1 MGVLGHLL
9 PGMGSHLLPVLG
21 CSLAAEVVLTGSH
34 FAESL
39 LRLKKGNEP
48 LPNSSPF

>member
-1 MGVLGHLL
+1 MQGRLLLGVR
-9 PGMGSHLLPVLG
+9 SHLLPVLG
-21 CSLAAEVVLTGSH
+21 HPLAAEVVLAVFH
-34 FAESL
+34 FAEPL